1 MLFVLYP
8 LRGGPWVPLPY
19 APWTRSPSLG
29 LLQYAY
35 IASAHLQHTSCL
47 MRDKKKKN
55 SRYHRDFAL
64 STALISTI
72 LGSSRIRLDHDLDQ
86 VALRPVDLHSIQLV
100 SHYSDILWH

>member
-47 MRDKKKKN
+47 MRDRKKN
-55 SRYHRDFAL
+55 YLGTIATLLYLQPLTQSWDPREY
-64 STALISTI
+64 ALITT
-72 LGSSRIRLDHDLDQ
+72 
-86 VALRPVDLHSIQLV
+86 
-100 SHYSDILWH
+100 